1 MAQNKT
7 TENDSSVSTFLN
19 AAIDETRRKISF
31 DLVALFEDTTSFE
44 AKMWG
49 NAIVGFGSYHYKYES
64 GREGD
69 APLTGFSPR
78 KDSFAL
84 YFSSGFKDREKLLA
98 SLGKHKTGKACV
110 YIKKLEDIDTKILKQ
125 LITNSIED
133 LKSKYF

>member
-7 TENDSSVSTFLN
+7 LENDSSVTAFLN
-19 AAIDETRRKISF
+19 TVTDATKRKDSF
-31 DLVALFEDTTSFE
+31 DLLELFKEASSFD

-49 NAIVGFGSYHYKYES
+49 TAIVGFGSYHYKYES

-84 YFSSGFKDREKLLA
+84 YFSSELKDREKLLA

-110 YIKKLEDIDTKILKQ
+110 YVKKLEDVNIEILKQ
-125 LITNSIED
+125 IITNSIED
-133 LKSKYF
+133 IKSKYP